1 MRCTQDTS
9 VGKIRVSDSTRVVA
23 QMTRLDHLLRFEPLA
38 DNLIIFMKK
47 YGFERALCMHDVFKS
62 RQFEFEFTFSAKR
75 VLNTYVKCILVK
87 CSD

>member
-1 MRCTQDTS
+1 MTRIESLQ
-9 VGKIRVSDSTRVVA
+9 KMTRVVA

-47 YGFERALCMHDVFKS
+47 YGFERALCMHDIFKS

-75 VLNTYVKCILVK
+75 RIVYLRKVHF
-87 CSD
+87 S